1 MVSIL
6 QDADILFG
14 RLCREECRSKVA
26 DADRLQLS
34 SKVLLDAAARSD
46 EEHR

>member
-34 SKVLLDAAARSD
+34 SKVLRPAARSD